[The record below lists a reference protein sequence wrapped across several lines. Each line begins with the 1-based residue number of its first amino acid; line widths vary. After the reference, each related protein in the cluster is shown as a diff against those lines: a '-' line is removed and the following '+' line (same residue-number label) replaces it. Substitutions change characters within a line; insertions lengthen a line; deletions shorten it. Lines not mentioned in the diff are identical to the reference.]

1 MRVFQARELWGILPY
16 ICVFPVQGV
25 CGSVTKP
32 HCADFHL
39 LQHFL
44 LHDGLAA
51 HIIHYQYAKRHIIK
65 TISSMY
71 SILNKM
77 NMHSK
82 CTYIFVNRL
91 ESIIH
96 GLPVLCIDH
105 VHGQSGRSQLGL
117 PCQCQC
123 EHIRH
128 GQRPHCLAFC
138 LHDGQNSNIQ
148 TNVTS
153 MFLYH
158 SLCLIRS
165 VFLSL
170 FLQVFGGFLV
180 NLNSML
186 NWLSWLKWASIF
198 KYGLDVRRRK
208 REINLQMQKVLLN

>member
-1 MRVFQARELWGILPY
+1 MLIMW
-16 ICVFPVQGV
+16 
-25 CGSVTKP
+25 
-32 HCADFHL
+32 
-39 LQHFL
+39 
-44 LHDGLAA
+44 
-51 HIIHYQYAKRHIIK
+51 HIIK

-82 CTYIFVNRL
+82 CTYIFVNRV

-138 LHDGQNSNIQ
+138 LHDGQNSNIR
-148 TNVTS
+148 TECSCTILSVLFALS
-153 MFLYH
+153 F
-158 SLCLIRS
+158 CLFVAGVWRVPGES
-165 VFLSL
+165 QLHAQL
-170 FLQVFGGFLV
+170 
-180 NLNSML
+180 
-186 NWLSWLKWASIF
+186 A
-198 KYGLDVRRRK
+198 
-208 REINLQMQKVLLN
+208 VLA